1 MKVTG
6 QRSKVKGGALVT
18 WGLVTASAVAFAAG
32 ASTPRTYAMGGTVPE
47 QPAIEGQRG
56 GGAGGGGAQG
66 GGQAGG
72 GRAQGPR
79 PYAEVITAAAKTDE
93 GIFKVHRI
101 TEGSNDNL
109 F

>member
-1 MKVTG
+1 
-6 QRSKVKGGALVT
+6 
-18 WGLVTASAVAFAAG
+18 
-32 ASTPRTYAMGGTVPE
+32 MGGTVSD

-56 GGAGGGGAQG
+56 GGAGGGAQG
-66 GGQAGG
+66 GGQGGG

-101 TEGSNDNL
+101 TEAPTTTCSTK
-109 F
+109 FPRTS

>member
-6 QRSKVKGGALVT
+6 QRSKVKGRTLVT
-18 WGLVTASAVAFAAG
+18 WSLVTASAIAFAAG
-32 ASTPRTYAMGGTVPE
+32 ASMPRTYAMGKATPE
-47 QPAIEGQRG
+47 APAIDGQRG
-56 GGAGGGGAQG
+56 GGAGGGGGAQG

-101 TEGSNDNL
+101 TEGSTFDL
-109 F
+109 